1 MKTFGWTRPVR
12 DPDGSVVGSKP
23 SPVKV
28 RTLNPLGH
36 AFGGDHDKRLVVTAH
51 PMDLIGIRPER
62 TARELTIAA
71 RDLYRYL
78 RYLLQCAANMAN
90 LERARARK
98 AAKAERLARERNRR
112 AEKRLTRNL

>member
-78 RYLLQCAANMAN
+78 LQCAANMAN